1 MSSSPDLKR
10 RPIKSLA
17 WLGDALYELKVR
29 KALLIA
35 GDFHPRDLNTMG
47 AKLARAEAQAE
58 IFQAIHDRLNQ
69 DEQDVAQRGKNASLR
84 SGGRGIRN
92 TKDYRF
98 ASGLEALVAHWHLC
112 GQAGSARELELLDP
126 EISIRVQALV
136 NAHRASNTD

>member
-1 MSSSPDLKR
+1 MSNAPDLQR

-35 GDFHPRDLNTMG
+35 GDFHPRDLDTMG
-47 AKLARAEAQAE
+47 AKLARAETQAE
-58 IFQAIHDRLNQ
+58 ILLAIHERLSPE
-69 DEQDVAQRGKNASLR
+69 EQDVAQRGKNASVR

-92 TKDYRF
+92 TKDYRL

-112 GQAGSARELELLDP
+112 EDAGKAREQALLDP
-126 EISIRVQALV
+126 EIQARVDALV
-136 NAHRASNTD
+136 AAKRG